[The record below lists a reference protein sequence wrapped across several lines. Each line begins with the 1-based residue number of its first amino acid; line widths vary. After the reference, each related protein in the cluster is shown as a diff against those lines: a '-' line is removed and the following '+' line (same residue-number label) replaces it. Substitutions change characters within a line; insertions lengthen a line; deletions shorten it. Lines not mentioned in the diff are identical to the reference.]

1 MILINRE
8 GTPIKIQQTCCC
20 GAKFIG
26 VTDMTYMD
34 CDDSRNE
41 FTFIC
46 DKYEAFNRRHCHYH
60 ENRLPEKVTGKPFEP
75 DYSLEG

>member
-1 MILINRE
+1 
-8 GTPIKIQQTCCC
+8 
-20 GAKFIG
+20 
-26 VTDMTYMD
+26 MTYMD